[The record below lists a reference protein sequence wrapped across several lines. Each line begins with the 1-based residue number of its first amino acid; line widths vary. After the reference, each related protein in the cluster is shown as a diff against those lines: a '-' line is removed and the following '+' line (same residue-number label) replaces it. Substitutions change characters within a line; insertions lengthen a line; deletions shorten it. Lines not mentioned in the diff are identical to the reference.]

1 MDLPPISF
9 QNLRGIELAHLP
21 IYETSDKKLWQNS
34 ILAIFENE
42 PEMTV
47 GPEIK
52 KILKFIF
59 LCTVQF
65 KCKYML

>member
-1 MDLPPISF
+1 MDLPPILF
-9 QNLRGIELAHLP
+9 KNLRGIKLAHLS
-21 IYETSDKKLWQNS
+21 IYRTSDKKLWQNS

-52 KILKFIF
+52 KIPKF
-59 LCTVQF
+59 
-65 KCKYML
+65 KA